1 MRPPSRCIRRRR
13 RCAISTP
20 EEGPRHVLVVANE
33 TVAGKSLIDAL
44 DRRAK
49 EGPVRVTVLC
59 PVNQPQSGYLVY
71 ETTRRTAARRRLD
84 KTLELLRSHGI
95 PADGFVVETEP
106 VEAVRDAFAQL
117 EPPPDEIVVSTHP
130 EERSGWMRKHV
141 VERIQDAVGEI
152 PVEHVV
158 VDLTG
163 EGGPANV
170 LVIANE
176 TVVGAPLLDKIRARA
191 KQSPAGF
198 LILSP
203 QSDPSAAAHPEAERR
218 LRYAV
223 GVLRSEGIDVHGEV
237 AHPDPY
243 TAAMQAVREERVDEI
258 IVSTFPGE
266 KVSSW
271 LRGHLVERLRKDA
284 KVPVEHVEVDPTPA
298 PADAPE
304 GIPV

>member
-1 MRPPSRCIRRRR
+1 M
-13 RCAISTP
+13 
-20 EEGPRHVLVVANE
+20 VANE
-33 TVAGKSLIDAL
+33 TVAGKSLADAL
-44 DRRAK
+44 ERRAA
-49 EGPVRVTVLC
+49 EGPLRVTVIC
-59 PVNQPQSGYLVY
+59 PVTQPRDGYLVY

-84 KTLELLRSHGI
+84 KTLDLLRSHGI
-95 PADGFVVETEP
+95 PADGFVVETDP
-106 VEAVRDAFAQL
+106 VDAVRDAFGQL

-130 EERSGWMRKHV
+130 EEQSGWLRRDV
-141 VERIQDAVGEI
+141 VDRIRSAAGDV

-158 VDLTG
+158 VDITH

-176 TVVGAPLLDKIRARA
+176 TVVGAPLLDRIRERARR
-191 KQSPAGF
+191 SPASF

-203 QSDPSAAAHPEAERR
+203 QSDPSVSAHPEAERR

-243 TAAMQAVREERVDEI
+243 TAAVQAVREERVDEI

-271 LRGHLVERLRKDA
+271 LRGNLVERLRKDT
-284 KVPVEHVEVDPTPA
+284 KLPVEHVEVDPTSA
-298 PADAPE
+298 PAEAPE
-304 GIPV
+304 RIEV

>member
-1 MRPPSRCIRRRR
+1 MPR
-13 RCAISTP
+13 
-20 EEGPRHVLVVANE
+20 RHVLVVANE
-33 TVAGKSLIDAL
+33 TVAGKSLTEAL
-44 DRRAK
+44 ERRARE
-49 EGPVRVTVLC
+49 EGPLRVTVIC
-59 PVNQPQSGYLVY
+59 PVTQPREGYLVY

-84 KTLELLRSHGI
+84 KTLELLRGEGI
-95 PADGFVVETEP
+95 PADGFVVEVDP
-106 VEAVRDAFAQL
+106 VEAVRDAFHQL

-130 EERSGWMRKHV
+130 EERSGWMRRHV
-141 VERIQDAVGEI
+141 VERIRDVAGEI

-176 TVVGAPLLDKIRARA
+176 TVVGAPLLDRIRERA
-191 KQSPAGF
+191 KRGQASF

-203 QSDPSAAAHPEAERR
+203 QSDPSVSAHPDAERR
-218 LRYAV
+218 LRYVV

-243 TAAMQAVREERVDEI
+243 TAATHAVREERTDEI

-266 KVSSW
+266 KLSSW
-271 LRGHLVERLRKDA
+271 LRGHLVERLRKDT
-284 KVPVEHVEVDPTPA
+284 KLPVEHVEVDPAPA
-298 PADAPE
+298 PESAPATIE
-304 GIPV
+304 VEA

>member
-1 MRPPSRCIRRRR
+1 M
-13 RCAISTP
+13 
-20 EEGPRHVLVVANE
+20 VANE
-33 TVAGKSLIDAL
+33 TVAGRSLTDAL
-44 DRRAK
+44 DRRAQA
-49 EGPVRVTVLC
+49 GPIRVTVVC
-59 PVNQPQSGYLVY
+59 PVTQPRDGYVVY

-84 KTLELLRSHGI
+84 KTLDLLRSHGI
-95 PADGFVVETEP
+95 PADGFVVETDP
-106 VEAVRDAFAQL
+106 VEAVRDAFHQL

-130 EERSGWMRKHV
+130 EEQSGWLRRNV
-141 VERIQDAVGEI
+141 VDRIRTAAGDI

-158 VDLTG
+158 VDLSS

-176 TVVGAPLLDKIRARA
+176 TVVGAPLLDKIRERA
-191 KQSPAGF
+191 KRSPAGF

-203 QSDPSAAAHPEAERR
+203 QSDPSVSAHPEAERR

-243 TAAMQAVREERVDEI
+243 AAAMHAVREERVDEI

-266 KVSSW
+266 RVSSW
-271 LRGHLVERLRKDA
+271 LRGDLVERLRKDA
-284 KVPVEHVEVDPTPA
+284 KAPVEHVEVDPTPA
-298 PADAPE
+298 PAEAPE
-304 GIPV
+304 RIEV

>member
-1 MRPPSRCIRRRR
+1 VEPR
-13 RCAISTP
+13 
-20 EEGPRHVLVVANE
+20 PRHVLVVANE
-33 TVAGKSLIDAL
+33 TVAGKSLIEAL

-49 EGPVRVTVLC
+49 EGPLRVTVIS
-59 PVNQPQSGYLVY
+59 PVTAPRDAYLVY

-95 PADGFVVETEP
+95 PADGFVVDNDP
-106 VEAVRDAFAQL
+106 VDAVRDAFHQL

-130 EERSGWMRKHV
+130 EEQSGWLRRNV
-141 VERIQDAVGEI
+141 VDRIRSVAGDI

-158 VDLTG
+158 VDLTR

-176 TVVGAPLLDKIRARA
+176 TVVGAPLLDKIRERA
-191 KQSPAGF
+191 KRSPAEF

-203 QSDPSAAAHPEAERR
+203 QSDPSVSEYPDAERR

-243 TAAMQAVREERVDEI
+243 TAAMQAVRGERVDEI
-258 IVSTFPGE
+258 IVSTFPGA

-271 LRGHLVERLRKDA
+271 LRGDLVERLRKDT
-284 KVPVEHVEVDPTPA
+284 KLPVEHVEVDPTPA
-298 PADAPE
+298 PEKAPE
-304 GIPV
+304 EIEV